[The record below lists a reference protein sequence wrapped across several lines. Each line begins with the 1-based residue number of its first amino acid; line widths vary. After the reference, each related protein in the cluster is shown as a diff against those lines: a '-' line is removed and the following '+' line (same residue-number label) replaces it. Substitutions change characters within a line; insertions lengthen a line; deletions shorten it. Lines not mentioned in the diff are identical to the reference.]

1 MLKTGIFFTSTVRVD
16 DSNTARTMGSGDM
29 DVFATPALVA
39 LMEKAAASLAAE
51 GLTRESSTVGS
62 MIDISHLKPTAVGDT
77 VTARAELTAID
88 GRKLTFRVEA
98 SDSGGLIGEGEHI
111 RYVVDRERFMEKL
124 LSGDR

>member
-1 MLKTGIFFTSTVRVD
+1 MLKTGTVFTSTVKVD
-16 DSNTARTMGSGDM
+16 NSNTARTMGSGDM

-39 LMEKAAASLAAE
+39 VMESAAASLASE
-51 GLTRESSTVGS
+51 GLTRESTTVGS
-62 MIDISHLKPTAVGDT
+62 RIDITHLRPTAMGDS

-98 SDSGGLIGEGEHI
+98 SDSKGLIGEGEHI

-124 LSGDR
+124 LQDN